1 MAGVKSLFDRLNK
14 VTGNSIEVMGDS
26 PEKYTPRHYVDSGN
40 VVLNVQMSGRT
51 DGGFPSNRSLML
63 IGEASS
69 GKSLLAKI
77 FMLKYQALGYSI
89 LYLDS
94 EGDVDMEDFETFGL
108 NTDEIGIFKEIY
120 TVEQLK
126 FKIMQCID
134 NITLNDRVF
143 IVVDSIGNLPSDKEV
158 KSAMDEDNTADM
170 TRARAINSLYRC
182 ALKPA
187 FDKQI
192 PILWVAREYDKI
204 DAGKFATT
212 EEKKE
217 IGGGKGQKFS
227 PSIIL
232 SLATK
237 DLKKAVMVMDDE
249 GKSTERKVPVGV
261 RFNSVARKNRM
272 AKRNTSIHFDC
283 SYKSGLLKYSGLVP
297 WAITGGFIERVKAGE
312 KSFIY
317 KIVHSGEETKNING
331 SQWELILKNGFE
343 EWLNDEFKYKS
354 LFSAD
359 DEFNGD
365 DIDEDDDTKKP
376 AKPNTVNKT
385 VEKTPAVKEAVKTP
399 VTKTSNAVSTKK
411 VTGKETVKCL
421 SCKKEVKAK
430 NVKYELTSK
439 GANMMKAEC
448 SVCGRK
454 HCLMVKK

>member
-14 VTGNSIEVMGDS
+14 VTGNSIEVMGEV

-40 VVLNVQMSGRT
+40 IVLNVQMSGRT

-77 FMLKYQALGYSI
+77 FMLKFQDLGYSV

-108 NTDEIGIFKEIY
+108 DVDEIGLFKEIY

-126 FKIMQCID
+126 FKLMQCIE
-134 NITLNDRVF
+134 NITLNDKVF
-143 IVVDSIGNLPSDKEV
+143 IVVDSIGNLPSEKEV

-237 DLKKAVMVMDDE
+237 DIKKAMMVMDDD
-249 GKSTERKVPVGV
+249 GKSSERKVPVGV

-283 SYKSGLLKYSGLVP
+283 SYKNGLLKYSGLIP
-297 WAITGGFIERVKAGE
+297 WAVMSGFVEKIKTGE
-312 KSFIY
+312 KSYEY
-317 KIVHSGEETKNING
+317 KIKHSGETTKTING
-331 SQWELILKNGFE
+331 SQWEKILENGFE

-365 DIDEDDDTKKP
+365 DVEEEDDNKKP
-376 AKPNTVNKT
+376 AKTEKVNKVESKQAPAKT
-385 VEKTPAVKEAVKTP
+385 TKPVEKKTTKESP
-399 VTKTSNAVSTKK
+399 KK
-411 VTGKETVKCL
+411 PTGKETIKCL

-430 NVKYELTSK
+430 NVRFELTSK

-448 SVCGRK
+448 SICGRK